1 MLDQYLDTV
10 KRVTENTSGD
20 VAYDLTTIDGA
31 HMNILHGDAVK
42 DDYVIVTNIG
52 NDDDVLNFEKAET
65 ISANITKLTG
75 VSNSNLTRGIVGQ
88 DNIAY
93 QTNNTV
99 YFYVDGCKNADGTYT
114 YGSGLSVGVRVG
126 VNNAVAF
133 EAGGTND
140 KDHNDRVD
148 VFTQI
153 MLEAYNNAANYR
165 HTVPAVAVYGL
176 EVDTS
181 DTVYFYNEGSYVVN
195 EKETS
200 RAGGNV
206 TLTYNMYDANGE
218 PFSKTYEG
226 FKSAADAKEKAREKA
241 TGFYRLGSG
250 DLTTVATST
259 NEEYTDTH
267 GTRYVVNAN
276 AAYDEFT
283 QNLYVG
289 GENVGGI
296 ITDNT
301 KIVNLTNANLSSVSN
316 IVRELERGAEIK
328 ISYCFRT
335 AGSDNDYG
343 VKVVYVTSWAGTLLR
358 PVSRATAP
366 KR

>member
-20 VAYDLTTIDGA
+20 VAYDLTAIDGA
-31 HMNILHGDAVK
+31 HMNILHGDAAK

-88 DNIAY
+88 DSIAY

-126 VNNAVAF
+126 VNNA
-133 EAGGTND
+133 
-140 KDHNDRVD
+140 
-148 VFTQI
+148 
-153 MLEAYNNAANYR
+153 ANYR

-181 DTVYFYNEGSYVVN
+181 DNVYFYNEGSYVVN
-195 EKETS
+195 EKKTS

-358 PVSRATAP
+358 PVSRATTP
-366 KR
+366 RR